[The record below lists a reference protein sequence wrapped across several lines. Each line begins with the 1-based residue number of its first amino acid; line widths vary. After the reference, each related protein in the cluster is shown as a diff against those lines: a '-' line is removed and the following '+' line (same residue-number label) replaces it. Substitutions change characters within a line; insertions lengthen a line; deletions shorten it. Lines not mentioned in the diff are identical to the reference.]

1 MATLTA
7 YRGLQVVTP
16 NPTGNG
22 GIAIQEDFKSLVDWS
37 PKSVWAQSAD
47 PTANNDQRDDP
58 TGNFFP
64 GSLWLRTDV
73 SPAKLFVCQSSATG
87 AAVWRQVLLQV
98 VQDAA
103 PQLGG
108 NLDVNGKQIVSV
120 SNGNIPIMPQGT
132 GKVGVGVASPHTLL
146 QVAGPLATP
155 IATKTTDYTIT
166 GSDSV
171 ILADA
176 TTAAFNVTLPTAAS
190 ISGRQYTIK
199 RINGGANN
207 VTVNTTS
214 SQTIDGST
222 SNVLSAQYASVTVVS
237 DGANWLIV

>member
-16 NPTGNG
+16 NPTGDG
-22 GIAIQEDFKSLVDWS
+22 GLAIQNDLKSLVDWS

-47 PTANNDQRDDP
+47 PTAGDDQ
-58 TGNFFP
+58 TGNYFP

-73 SPAKLFVCQSSATG
+73 SPPKLFVCQSSATG
-87 AAVWRQVLLQV
+87 AAVWKQVLLQV

-146 QVAGPLATP
+146 QVAGPVATP
-155 IATKTTDYTIT
+155 IATKTSLYPIT

-171 ILADA
+171 VIADA
-176 TTAAFNVTLPTAAS
+176 TTAAFNVTLPTAVG

-199 RINGGANN
+199 RVNGGVNN
-207 VTVNTTS
+207 VTVTTTS
-214 SQTIDGST
+214 SQTIDGAT
-222 SNVLSAQYASVTVVS
+222 TNVLNAQYSSVTVVS